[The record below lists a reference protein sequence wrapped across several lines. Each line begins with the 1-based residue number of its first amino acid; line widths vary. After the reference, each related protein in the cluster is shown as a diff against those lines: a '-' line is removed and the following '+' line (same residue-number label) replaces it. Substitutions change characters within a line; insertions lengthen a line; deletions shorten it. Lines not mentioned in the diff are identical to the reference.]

1 MSPVLRWILASL
13 HLLALGIG
21 FGACWLRATRLQ
33 KLAKK
38 QGPVE
43 DVFAADNWYG
53 IATLIWIGT
62 GLWRAFSTAE
72 KGSDY
77 YLQNAAFLLKMA
89 LLVLVFA
96 LEWFPML
103 ALIRWRAQLKKGMT
117 INTDKAGL
125 YAKLSFAELLFFLM
139 MVLAATA
146 MARGFGI

>member
-1 MSPVLRWILASL
+1 MSPLLRWTLASL
-13 HLLALGIG
+13 HLVALGIG

-43 DVFAADNWYG
+43 DVFVADNWYG
-53 IATLIWIGT
+53 IATVIWIGT
-62 GLWRAFSTAE
+62 GLWRTFSLVE

-77 YLQNAAFLLKMA
+77 YLNNTAFLLKMT
-89 LLVLVFA
+89 LFVLVFA
-96 LEWFPML
+96 LEWFPMISF
-103 ALIRWRAQLKKGMT
+103 IRWRMQLKKGMT
-117 INTDKAGL
+117 INTGKAAL
-125 YAKLSFAELLFFLM
+125 YAKLSYAELLLLLM